1 MTLASVISGGRI
13 EHGMTSVVNDSN
25 LSLVCELPN
34 KNMIKR
40 NMIFLDG
47 TKNVK
52 LNYELNNGRLLTLYD
67 MEK

>member
-13 EHGMTSVVNDSN
+13 EHGMTSVVNDSC

-34 KNMIKR
+34 KNMTKR
-40 NMIFLDG
+40 NVIFLDG

-52 LNYELNNGRLLTLYD
+52 LDY
-67 MEK
+67 